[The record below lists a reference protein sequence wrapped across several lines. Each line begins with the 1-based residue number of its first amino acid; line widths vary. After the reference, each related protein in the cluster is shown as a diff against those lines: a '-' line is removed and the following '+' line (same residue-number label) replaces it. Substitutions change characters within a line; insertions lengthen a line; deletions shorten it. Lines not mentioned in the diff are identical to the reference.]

1 MRVAIVGCLIL
12 LATSLV
18 LAQYGSPGGGDE
30 GRILSLENAKRQAK
44 EHKDT
49 KALDDLFADT
59 AVYTD
64 DDGTFMTKGE
74 FLKNVASPANHPEQI
89 VIEAVTVHSYGVT
102 AIATGLYRE
111 KGSLNGKPYQ
121 HRGRFTDTWISQNG
135 VWQCVASQST
145 LMPAK

>member
-1 MRVAIVGCLIL
+1 MRVVIVGCLLL

-18 LAQYGSPGGGDE
+18 LAQYGSQGGGDE
-30 GRILSLENAKRQAK
+30 GRILSLETAKGQAK

-49 KALDDLFADT
+49 KALDDLFADA

-74 FLKNVASPANHPEQI
+74 LLKNVASPANHPEQI
-89 VIEAVTVHSYGVT
+89 VIESATVHSYGAT
-102 AIATGLYRE
+102 AVATGVYRE
-111 KGSLNGKPYQ
+111 KGSLNGKSYQ
-121 HRGRFTDTWISQNG
+121 HRGRFTDIWISQNG

-145 LMPAK
+145 LITGK